1 MSGKFPAAWIRVPSA
16 WDTSKEEVDM
26 SSLTPTDSSDEGGGA
41 DNGITGREA
50 EMTFYTLLAG
60 GLPDLR
66 LCAPEPWAPSLLGL
80 PWALP
85 WPHPRLQLLLLLLL
99 LLLLPPSALSTVF
112 TVGVLGPWTCDPIFA
127 RARPDLAARMAAAR
141 LNHDPAMEGGP
152 RFEVALLPEPCG
164 TPGSLK
170 AVSSAVARVSGLV
183 GPVNPAACRP
193 AELLAQEAGVALVP
207 WGCPGTRA
215 EGTTAPAVTPSADAL
230 YALLRAFRWA
240 RVALVTAPQ
249 DLWVEAGRSLATAL
263 RARGLPVALVTAM
276 EPSDL
281 SGAREALR
289 RVQDGPRVRAVIMV
303 MHSVLLG
310 GEEQRC
316 LLEAAE
322 ELGLADGSLVFLPFD
337 TLHYALSPGPEAL
350 ALLANNS
357 QLRRAHD
364 AVLTLTRHCPS
375 GGSVLDSLRRAQ
387 EHQELPPDLNLQQV
401 SPLFGTIYDAV
412 FLLAGGVARAR
423 AAAGGSWVSGAA
435 VTSHLQDAQVP
446 GFCQALGGAEEAP
459 FVLLDTD
466 EAGDRLFATYMLDP
480 TQGSLRSAGIPV
492 HFPRGG
498 QGPGPDPSCWFD
510 PDIICNG
517 GVEPGLIFISFLL
530 VVGMGLTGAFLA
542 HYVRQRLL
550 HIQMVSGPN
559 KIILTLDDITFLHP
573 QGSTSRKVAQGSGSS
588 LAARSMSDIRSVPSQ
603 PPDSSNIGLY
613 EGDWVWLKKF
623 PGDQH
628 IAIRPATKTTFSK
641 LRELRHENIALYLG
655 LLLAGGADSTAAPGE
670 GMLAVVSEHCAR
682 GSLHD
687 LLAQRDIKLD
697 WMFKSSLLLDLIKG
711 MRYLHHRG
719 VAHGRLKSRNCVVD
733 GRFVLKVTDHG
744 HGRLLE
750 AQRVLPETPSAKD
763 QLWTAPELLRD
774 PALERRGTLAGDV
787 FSLGII
793 MQEVVCRSAPYAMLE
808 LTPEEV
814 VQRVQ
819 SPPPLCRPLVSMDQA
834 PMECIQL
841 MKQCWAEQPDL
852 RPSMDRTFDL
862 FKRINKGRKTNII
875 DSMLRMLEQYS
886 SNLEDLIRERTEE
899 LELEKQ
905 KTDRLLTQML
915 PPSVAEALKMGTP
928 VEPEYFEEV
937 TLYFSDIVGFTTIS
951 AMSDPIEVV
960 DLLNDLYTLFDAI
973 IGSHDVYKVETI
985 GDAYMV
991 ASGLPQR
998 NGQRH
1003 AAEIANM
1010 ALDILS
1016 AVGSFRMRHMP
1027 EVPVRIRIGLHSGP
1041 CVAGVVGLTMPR
1053 YCLFGDTVNTASRME
1068 STGLPYRIHV
1078 NVSTVRI
1085 LRALDEGFQ
1094 TEVRGRTELKG
1105 KGTEETFWLVGRR
1118 GFNKPIPK
1126 PPDLQPGAS
1135 NHGINLQEIPLE
1147 RRRKLEKA
1155 RPGQFSGK

>member
-1 MSGKFPAAWIRVPSA
+1 MTA
-16 WDTSKEEVDM
+16 
-26 SSLTPTDSSDEGGGA
+26 GA
-41 DNGITGREA
+41 G
-50 EMTFYTLLAG
+50 LAG
-60 GLPDLR
+60 GRPDPR
-66 LCAPEPWAPSLLGL
+66 LCAPARRAPS
-80 PWALP
+80 P
-85 WPHPRLQLLLLLLL
+85 PHPPRVQRRPRPWLQLLLLLLL
-99 LLLLPPSALSTVF
+99 LPPALSAVF
-112 TVGVLGPWTCDPIFA
+112 TVGVLGPWVCDPIFA
-127 RARPDLAARMAAAR
+127 RARPALAARLAAAR
-141 LNHDPAMEGGP
+141 LNQDAAREGGP
-152 RFEVALLPEPCG
+152 RFEVALLQEPCR
-164 TPGSLK
+164 TPGSLG
-170 AVSSAVARVSGLV
+170 AVASALARVSGLV

-215 EGTTAPAVTPSADAL
+215 AGTTAPAVTPAADAL

-276 EPSDL
+276 EPSNL

-289 RVQDGPRVRAVIMV
+289 RVQEGPRVRAVIMV

-350 ALLANNS
+350 SALANSS

-364 AVLTLTRHCPS
+364 AVLTLTRRCPP

-387 EHQELPPDLNLQQV
+387 EQQELPPDLNLQQV

-423 AAAGGSWVSGAA
+423 AAVGDSWVSGAA
-435 VTSHLQDAQVP
+435 VAHHVQDAQVP
-446 GFCQALGGAEEAP
+446 GFCGALGGAEEP
-459 FVLLDTD
+459 PLVLLDTD
-466 EAGDRLFATYMLDP
+466 EAGDQLFATYMLDP
-480 TQGSLRSAGIPV
+480 TRGSFRSAGTPV
-492 HFPRGG
+492 HFPGGG

-517 GVEPGLIFISFLL
+517 GVDPGLVFIGFLL
-530 VVGMGLTGAFLA
+530 VVGMGLAGAFLA
-542 HYVRQRLL
+542 HYVRHRLL
-550 HIQMVSGPN
+550 HIQMISGPN

-573 QGSTSRKVAQGSGSS
+573 QGGSSQKVAQGSSRSS
-588 LAARSMSDIRSVPSQ
+588 LVARSVSDIRSVPSQ
-603 PPDSSNIGLY
+603 PADSPNIGLY

-628 IAIRPATKTTFSK
+628 IVIRPATKTAFSK
-641 LRELRHENIALYLG
+641 LRELRHENVALYLG
-655 LLLAGGADSTAAPGE
+655 LFLAGGADSAAAPGE

-750 AQRVLPETPSAKD
+750 AQRVLAEPPSAED

-774 PALERRGTLAGDV
+774 PGLERRGTLAGDV
-787 FSLGII
+787 FSVGII
-793 MQEVVCRSAPYAMLE
+793 MQEVVCRSAPYAMLA
-808 LTPEEV
+808 LTPAEV

-819 SPPPLCRPLVSMDQA
+819 NPPPLCRPLVSMDQA

-841 MKQCWAEQPDL
+841 MTQCWAEQPDH
-852 RPSMDRTFDL
+852 RPCMDRTFNL
-862 FKRINKGRKTNII
+862 FKSINKGRKTNII

-951 AMSDPIEVV
+951 AMSEPIEVV

-1016 AVGSFRMRHMP
+1016 AVGSFHMRHMP

-1085 LRALDEGFQ
+1085 LRALDQGFQ

-1105 KGTEETFWLVGRR
+1105 KGAEETYWLVGRR

-1126 PPDLQPGAS
+1126 PPDLHPGAS
-1135 NHGINLQEIPLE
+1135 NHGINLHEIPAERRQKLE
-1147 RRRKLEKA
+1147 RA
-1155 RPGQFSGK
+1155 RPGLFPGK

>member
-1 MSGKFPAAWIRVPSA
+1 MLLGSCSQKPA
-16 WDTSKEEVDM
+16 
-26 SSLTPTDSSDEGGGA
+26 
-41 DNGITGREA
+41 
-50 EMTFYTLLAG
+50 MTACTFLAG
-60 GLPDLR
+60 GLRDPG
-66 LCAPEPWAPSLLGL
+66 LCAPTRWSPSPPGL
-80 PWALP
+80 PP
-85 WPHPRLQLLLLLLL
+85 IPPRPRLRLRPPLLL
-99 LLLLPPSALSTVF
+99 LLLLPRSVLSAVF
-112 TVGVLGPWTCDPIFA
+112 TVGVLGPWACDPIFA
-127 RARPDLAARMAAAR
+127 RARPDLAARLAASR
-141 LNHDPAMEGGP
+141 LNHAAALEGGP
-152 RFEVALLPEPCG
+152 RFEVALLPEPCR
-164 TPGSLK
+164 TPGSLG
-170 AVSSAVARVSGLV
+170 AVSSALTRVSGLV

-215 EGTTAPAVTPSADAL
+215 AGTTAPVVTPAADAL

-240 RVALVTAPQ
+240 HVALVTAPQ
-249 DLWVEAGRSLATAL
+249 DLWVEAGHALSTAL
-263 RARGLPVALVTAM
+263 RARGLPVALVTSM

-289 RVQDGPRVRAVIMV
+289 RVQDGPRVRGRLPCRMRGRGSIVQGAEDRVPSWVSVSAAVIMV

-337 TLHYALSPGPEAL
+337 TLHYALSPGPDAL
-350 ALLANNS
+350 AVLANSS
-357 QLRRAHD
+357 QLRKAHD
-364 AVLTLTRHCPS
+364 AVLTLTRHCPL
-375 GGSVLDSLRRAQ
+375 GGSVRDSLHRAQ
-387 EHQELPPDLNLQQV
+387 EHRELPLDLNLQQV
-401 SPLFGTIYDAV
+401 
-412 FLLAGGVARAR
+412 
-423 AAAGGSWVSGAA
+423 
-435 VTSHLQDAQVP
+435 
-446 GFCQALGGAEEAP
+446 
-459 FVLLDTD
+459 
-466 EAGDRLFATYMLDP
+466 
-480 TQGSLRSAGIPV
+480 
-492 HFPRGG
+492 
-498 QGPGPDPSCWFD
+498 
-510 PDIICNG
+510 
-517 GVEPGLIFISFLL
+517 
-530 VVGMGLTGAFLA
+530 
-542 HYVRQRLL
+542 
-550 HIQMVSGPN
+550 
-559 KIILTLDDITFLHP
+559 
-573 QGSTSRKVAQGSGSS
+573 AQGSRTS
-588 LAARSMSDIRSVPSQ
+588 LAARSISDVRSIHSQ
-603 PPDSSNIGLY
+603 LPDYTNIGLY

-623 PGDQH
+623 PGDRH
-628 IAIRPATKTTFSK
+628 IAIRPATKMAFSK
-641 LRELRHENIALYLG
+641 IRELRHENVALYLG
-655 LLLAGGADSTAAPGE
+655 LFLAGGAGGPAAPGE
-670 GMLAVVSEHCAR
+670 GVLAVVSEHCAR
-682 GSLHD
+682 GSLQD

-711 MRYLHHRG
+711 IRYLHHRG

-750 AQRVLPETPSAKD
+750 AQRVLPEPPSAED

-774 PALERRGTLAGDV
+774 PVLERRGTLAGDV

-814 VQRVQ
+814 VKRVQ
-819 SPPPLCRPLVSMDQA
+819 SPPPLCRPSVSIDQA

-841 MKQCWAEQPDL
+841 MKQCWAEQPEL
-852 RPSMDRTFDL
+852 RPSMDRTFEL
-862 FKRINKGRKTNII
+862 FKSINKGRKMNII

-951 AMSDPIEVV
+951 AMSEPIEVV

-998 NGQRH
+998 NGHRH

-1016 AVGSFRMRHMP
+1016 AVGTFRMRHMP

-1078 NVSTVRI
+1078 NRSTVQI
-1085 LRALDEGFQ
+1085 LSALNEGFL

-1105 KGTEETFWLVGRR
+1105 KGAEETYWLVGRR

-1135 NHGINLQEIPLE
+1135 NHGISLHEIPPD
-1147 RRRKLEKA
+1147 RRQKLEKA